1 MISPIV
7 ALLRIP
13 KILNKSNRAKVSTI
27 ITNDVTAT
35 VPIHPI
41 RFPFQNKYAKKVV
54 RLPYTTVYVL
64 KIIGDGEE
72 EASGT

>member
-13 KILNKSNRAKVSTI
+13 NTLNKSNNANVSTT
-27 ITNDVTAT
+27 ITNSVIAI
-35 VPIHPI
+35 VPIQPI

-54 RLPYTTVYVL
+54 RVPYTSVYVL
-64 KIIGDGEE
+64 KIVGDGEE